1 MSTRPV
7 ASIVDDKTLDY
18 MDANTSCTQCSG
30 SGEVDSGGTYPW
42 GEPALIPCGCQSETE
57 NPRDKS

>member
-18 MDANTSCTQCSG
+18 MDANTSCTQCGG
-30 SGEVDSGGTYPW
+30 SGEVDSGGIHPW
-42 GEPALIPCGCQSETE
+42 GEPAVIPCKCETE
-57 NPRDKS
+57 KEISRQKP